1 MRVLGIDTATATA
14 SVALVE
20 NGTIVA
26 DECYSQTSCSPESK
40 INRPNA
46 GHAEII
52 LPLIESV
59 LAVARCSFV
68 NVDAMAVSIG
78 PGSFTGLRIGLSTV
92 KGIAYRWQHPVAGV
106 STLWANAARVTGFVG
121 VVCSLFDARKK
132 EVYVS
137 FFRRSADALTRLTED
152 RLAPLSSVLDQ
163 ARNLAGGAA
172 GLFIGDGATRYE
184 DMIRDSLG
192 KQSRCCAGEG
202 YPSIASAVARL
213 GEERLQSSG
222 GDFLSEMAPV
232 YLRLSEAEAKRREQS

>member
-1 MRVLGIDTATATA
+1 MRILGIDTATSTA

-26 DECYSQTSCSPESK
+26 DESYSQTSCRPESK
-40 INRPNA
+40 LNRPNA
-46 GHAEII
+46 GHTEII
-52 LPLIESV
+52 LPLIEAV
-59 LAVARCSFV
+59 LAAARCSFV

-106 STLWANAARVTGFVG
+106 STLWANAARVTDFVG
-121 VVCSLFDARKK
+121 IVCSLFDARKK

-137 FFRRSADALTRLTED
+137 FFRRSEDALTRLTED
-152 RLAPLSSVLDQ
+152 RLAPFSAVLDQ
-163 ARNLAGGAA
+163 VLDLADGEAC
-172 GLFIGDGATRYE
+172 LFIGDGATLYE
-184 DMIRDSLG
+184 DVIRDSLG
-192 KQSRCCAGEG
+192 KRSRCCSGEG

-232 YLRLSEAEAKRREQS
+232 YLRLSEAEVKRREQR